1 MRSLGADGVTS
12 RLALVTSEI
21 VEDDEFA
28 LGEGRCQHLFN
39 IESEEFAIDRTVD
52 DPWRAD
58 PVVAQRRDEGH
69 GLPMAE
75 RRGCLETLPR
85 RPPATQRRHVGFDPG
100 LIDKDQARSINPVLM
115 SLPARPFTRDIGAVL
130 FGRPERFFLKLS
142 PSA

>member
-12 RLALVTSEI
+12 RLALVTAEI

-28 LGEGRCQHLFN
+28 LGEGRCQHLFD

-85 RPPATQRRHVGFDPG
+85 RPQPRSGAMLVLIQVSSIKIRRE
-100 LIDKDQARSINPVLM
+100 ASI
-115 SLPARPFTRDIGAVL
+115 
-130 FGRPERFFLKLS
+130 
-142 PSA
+142 